1 MAAGN
6 LGVRAVDG
14 NSGLAVPGA
23 RVCLRCGECVISQC
37 TANQDGFVEFR
48 SVCAG
53 CYGLTVTAT
62 MYRCVNTCV
71 EIRANQTQTETVKMY
86 LLRRIYFTIYYDVA
100 DNAFKRAAETWVAE
114 NVGPQ
119 CGLEVVLMKP
129 VRTEADFR
137 DSWAAVA
144 QEAQLP
150 GRGVMEGHLFTHA
163 SKGDTEDGLEF
174 TSQQPDGTLGQ
185 SELAL
190 LPKLNWETEGKLVLH
205 GCNTGL
211 KGTRG
216 WAPAEELAKGQG
228 VKTVG
233 QSGYSYFSRD
243 SSVYQEIDAASVKV
257 YLWAYRRGKNGAL
270 GNGLQM
276 QGIEF

>member
-6 LGVRAVDG
+6 LGVRVVDG

-23 RVCLRCGECVISQC
+23 CVRLRCGACVISRC
-37 TANQDGFVEFR
+37 LTNPDGNAEFR
-48 SVCAG
+48 SVCTG
-53 CYGLTVTAT
+53 QYGLTVTA
-62 MYRCVNTCV
+62 MLYRCTNACV

-86 LLRRIYFTIYYDVA
+86 LLRRIYFAIYYDVA
-100 DNAFKRAAETWVAE
+100 DNAFKRAADTWIAE
-114 NVGPQ
+114 NVGQ
-119 CGLEVVLMKP
+119 QSGSEVVLMKP
-129 VRTEADFR
+129 VKTEADFR

-174 TSQQPDGTLGQ
+174 IRQQPDGTLGQ

-190 LPKLNWETEGKLVLH
+190 LPKLNWETEGRLVLH

-243 SSVYQEIDAASVKV
+243 SSRYLEIDAASGKV

-270 GNGLQM
+270 GDGLQM
-276 QGIEF
+276 QGVEY